1 MYIIGYGRIR
11 VGSVLPL
18 TYLLLTS
25 YLPLIFSLLTH
36 YFPFTYPLLSLPLTY
51 PLFYSSAEGTFHVAK
66 VLLYAHVR
74 K

>member
-1 MYIIGYGRIR
+1 MYIIGCGRIR

-18 TYLLLTS
+18 TYPLLT
-25 YLPLIFSLLTH
+25 P

-51 PLFYSSAEGTFHVAK
+51 PLFYSSAGGSFHVAK